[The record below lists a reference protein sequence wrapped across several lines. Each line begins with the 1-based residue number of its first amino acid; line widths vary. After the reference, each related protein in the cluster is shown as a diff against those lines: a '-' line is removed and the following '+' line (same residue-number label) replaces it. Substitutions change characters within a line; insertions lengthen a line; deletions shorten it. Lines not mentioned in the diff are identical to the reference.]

1 MITDTTNGKF
11 QNTDDKKLSDRIT
24 LKLLDG
30 GLSETAADSRKVF
43 QSAYVTDTRLM
54 GVLGMRICWHLPD
67 NLHYKYQ
74 YQFFYFD
81 AEEYGFDRY
90 ESGLSPICCRDY
102 HQDPSVVREYAS
114 SMFGGLGARK
124 REIDEKQAIYI
135 LQRYAAFNRAHGIP
149 MPSPYEEYAGL
160 LDKECSLSG
169 EEKRRLWEIVC
180 VKVRSPYEAANY
192 FLMRSFGKDFDAAG
206 LLAAEDV
213 NCDLFPELARCTLCR
228 NASKPDGDPELLA
241 LGDVRLT
248 CESLVE
254 SGDAYYIA
262 VSRIRVNGL
271 KVIEA
276 RPVSLSR
283 ITPAEAAMIFS
294 RSEYVSNYTVK
305 GPKEVINRFI
315 SPMLV
320 DSIISK
326 YDENTL
332 FAIYKSNNDHV
343 NSRVYRLD
351 NDLIGACYLTESG
364 YFIVFS
370 GTASG
375 IEYMEKSIE
384 DSPLGY
390 FLEPY
395 GKFEFHENIMWEFI
409 SGGYDDLAEFLYDM
423 DYFDDD
429 DDE

>member
-1 MITDTTNGKF
+1 MRFRRAK
-11 QNTDDKKLSDRIT
+11 QNIRSIWNIVR
-24 LKLLDG
+24 
-30 GLSETAADSRKVF
+30 SRD
-43 QSAYVTDTRLM
+43 A
-54 GVLGMRICWHLPD
+54 GH
-67 NLHYKYQ
+67 KYQ

-149 MPSPYEEYAGL
+149 MPSPSEEYASL
-160 LDKECSLSG
+160 LDKECSLS
-169 EEKRRLWEIVC
+169 EAERENIRELIC

-192 FLMRSFGKDFDAAG
+192 FLMRSLGRDFEAAKW
-206 LLAAEDV
+206 LAEENV
-213 NCDLFPELARCTLCR
+213 NCELFPELARCTLCR
-228 NASKPDGDPELLA
+228 NASKPDGNPELLA
-241 LGDVRLT
+241 LGDVSLT
-248 CESLVE
+248 CESLIE
-254 SGDAYYIA
+254 SRDSYYIG
-262 VSRIRVNGL
+262 VSRIRVNRL
-271 KVIEA
+271 KVTEA
-276 RPVSLSR
+276 SPVSLSK
-283 ITPAEAAMIFS
+283 ITPAEAAMILS
-294 RSEYVSNYTVK
+294 RSEYVSNYKVT
-305 GPKEVINRFI
+305 GPAEAINRFI

-332 FAIYKSNNDHV
+332 FALYKSNNDHV
-343 NSRVYRLD
+343 NNRVYRLD

-370 GTASG
+370 GSLSG
-375 IEYMEKSIE
+375 IEYMEKGIE
-384 DSPLGY
+384 DSPLNF

-423 DYFDDD
+423 DYFDDED
-429 DDE
+429 

>member
-1 MITDTTNGKF
+1 MTNNTTAGSGLNRK
-11 QNTDDKKLSDRIT
+11 NSHLSERMT
-24 LKLLDG
+24 LRLLGG
-30 GLSETAADSRKVF
+30 GLSETADSSRKEF

-67 NLHYKYQ
+67 NTHYKYQ

-124 REIDEKQAIYI
+124 REMDEKQAIYI

-149 MPSPYEEYAGL
+149 MPSPSEEYASL
-160 LDKECSLSG
+160 LDKECSLS
-169 EEKRRLWEIVC
+169 EAERENIRELIC

-192 FLMRSFGKDFDAAG
+192 FLMRSLGRDLEAAKW
-206 LLAAEDV
+206 LAEENV
-213 NCDLFPELARCTLCR
+213 NCELFPELARCTLCR
-228 NASKPDGDPELLA
+228 NASKPDGNPELLA
-241 LGDVRLT
+241 LGDVSLT
-248 CESLVE
+248 CESLIE
-254 SGDAYYIA
+254 SRDSYYIG
-262 VSRIRVNGL
+262 VSRIRVNRL
-271 KVIEA
+271 KVTEA
-276 RPVSLSR
+276 SPVSLSK
-283 ITPAEAAMIFS
+283 ITPAEAAMILS
-294 RSEYVSNYTVK
+294 RSEYVSNYKVT
-305 GPKEVINRFI
+305 GPSEAINRFI

-332 FAIYKSNNDHV
+332 FALYKSNNDHV
-343 NSRVYRLD
+343 NNRVYRLD

-370 GTASG
+370 GSLSG
-375 IEYMEKSIE
+375 IEYMEKGIE
-384 DSPLGY
+384 DSPLNF

-423 DYFDDD
+423 DYFDDED
-429 DDE
+429 